1 MYDKSNSPDAEEY
14 LQELRTLHDLLV
26 EICAL
31 SLKEVK
37 NVDLKD
43 KQVLIRTIMRDMHD
57 YSIAIDESEQ
67 HLAPEDFAVDMW
79 VDKVEYIDDRA
90 FYLYLTQAEPDIFW
104 NIERKGEIPA
114 RIEDAKMRITVRC
127 GMAGDAPFVPVAYL
141 LVLALKLALQ
151 TFGELPGWETKWTEY
166 LDEHKIIKL
175 ADVFASFLGVTHA
188 EQTKKQKR
196 TKAC

>member
-1 MYDKSNSPDAEEY
+1 MYDKSNSPDTEEY

-26 EICAL
+26 EICAS

-43 KQVLIRTIMRDMHD
+43 NQFLIRTIMRDMHD

-79 VDKVEYIDDRA
+79 VDKVEYIDDKA

-104 NIERKGEIPA
+104 NMERTGEIPA
-114 RIEDAKMRITVRC
+114 RIEDAKMRVAVRC

-151 TFGELPGWETKWTEY
+151 TFGEQRG
-166 LDEHKIIKL
+166 
-175 ADVFASFLGVTHA
+175 GG
-188 EQTKKQKR
+188 R
-196 TKAC
+196 